1 MTNRFESC
9 FSTKRYHPFFRGHAH
24 HDAKRREPYVF
35 GEPHTE
41 RMRQAII
48 SRYQLLPLWYTLFYK
63 SHVSGAPVMR
73 ALWMHY
79 PEDESVIGMAVG
91 EEKSFTLTPE
101 KGYGEYFEERVS
113 EMPKEN
119 IPAHFLNQLGP
130 GSIVPLMSK
139 DGTSRVIATI
149 VEIKDESILVDMNHP
164 LAGKTLNFDVEVVSI
179 TEETDTTEST
189 ETLDSE
195 ATMDASDE

>member
-1 MTNRFESC
+1 MSNLVKEGSVVTIHYTCTLEDGTVASNSKVANEPLEFNV
-9 FSTKRYHPFFRGHAH
+9 G
-24 HDAKRREPYVF
+24 AKEV
-35 GEPHTE
+35 
-41 RMRQAII
+41 
-48 SRYQLLPLWYTLFYK
+48 L
-63 SHVSGAPVMR
+63 SG
-73 ALWMHY
+73 L
-79 PEDESVIGMAVG
+79 DESVIGMAVG

-164 LAGKTLNFDVEVVSI
+164 LAGKTLNFDVEVVNI
-179 TEETDTTEST
+179 TEETDTTESG

>member
-1 MTNRFESC
+1 MSKLVKEGSVVTIHYTCTLEDGTVASNSKVTDEPLE
-9 FSTKRYHPFFRGHAH
+9 FSVGSK
-24 HDAKRREPYVF
+24 EV
-35 GEPHTE
+35 
-41 RMRQAII
+41 
-48 SRYQLLPLWYTLFYK
+48 L
-63 SHVSGAPVMR
+63 SGI
-73 ALWMHY
+73 
-79 PEDESVIGMAVG
+79 DESVIGMAVG